1 MVYHGISYNLYIN
14 LSSLF
19 LLPQFLLGLNDTPL
33 QDAEVVD
40 FFFCYCQIL
49 AICFGSPPWDGH
61 HAWRPP
67 GLQTGD
73 QVHPGNFKGMSSFIV
88 IWGPIQTTLRS
99 VDSWRVVAALFCSSE
114 TIMRVKV
121 TILFPSS
128 RLPRFSS
135 KIPNVYMK
143 QFPVNKL
150 VDL

>member
-1 MVYHGISYNLYIN
+1 MVYHGISYNLFIN

-19 LLPQFLLGLNDTPL
+19 LLPQFLLGLNETPL
-33 QDAEVVD
+33 QNVEVV
-40 FFFCYCQIL
+40 FCYCQIL

-99 VDSWRVVAALFCSSE
+99 IDSWRVVAALFCSSE